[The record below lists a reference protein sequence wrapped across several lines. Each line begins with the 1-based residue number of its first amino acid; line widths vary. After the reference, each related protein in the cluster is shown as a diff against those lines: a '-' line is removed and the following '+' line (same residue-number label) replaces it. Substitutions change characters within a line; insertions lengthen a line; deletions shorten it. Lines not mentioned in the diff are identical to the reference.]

1 MQQGSLGYLAAA
13 DPLMVGKVLDG
24 EEDVSRAQA
33 TICPGLASPGDS
45 VSSWQE
51 VANSGHGSGTLIR
64 PS

>member
-1 MQQGSLGYLAAA
+1 
-13 DPLMVGKVLDG
+13 MVGKVLDG